1 MQRFFQKSSLT
12 IFLVTLLLAQGC
24 VNLKPRENDMRFYV
38 LGANSSEEP
47 VVSNNEAQ
55 GLSIGL
61 RRLQLAEYL
70 DSPRIVVRKGSN
82 EVQFSENHR
91 WGEDLGS
98 AINRVVASFLVM
110 QPSVH
115 HVDVVP
121 WTPGIQHDY
130 VVEIQVVQFE
140 GIVESSPPV
149 SRKDASKKMNVHLT
163 AHWHIVDP
171 TTNAILRQ
179 GTTDESV
186 GDWSTNLY
194 PNLVSGLEQALE
206 KLSKDLVVAV
216 DAL

>member
-1 MQRFFQKSSLT
+1 MQRFFQHPS
-12 IFLVTLLLAQGC
+12 IAFILVVVVLAQGC

-38 LGANSSEEP
+38 LRANASETP
-47 VVSNNEAQ
+47 AASNNEAQ
-55 GLSIGL
+55 GVSIGL

-82 EVQFSENHR
+82 EVQFSDNHR

-98 AINRVVASFLVM
+98 SINRVVASFLKM
-110 QPSVH
+110 QPSVD

-121 WTPGIQHDY
+121 WTPGMQHDY

-140 GIVESSPPV
+140 GIVASA
-149 SRKDASKKMNVHLT
+149 SRNDAPKKMNVHLT
-163 AHWHIVDP
+163 AHWLIVDP
-171 TTNAILRQ
+171 ATNSILRR

-186 GDWSTNLY
+186 GDWTTDMY

-206 KLSKDLVVAV
+206 KLSKDLVGAV
-216 DAL
+216 GTL